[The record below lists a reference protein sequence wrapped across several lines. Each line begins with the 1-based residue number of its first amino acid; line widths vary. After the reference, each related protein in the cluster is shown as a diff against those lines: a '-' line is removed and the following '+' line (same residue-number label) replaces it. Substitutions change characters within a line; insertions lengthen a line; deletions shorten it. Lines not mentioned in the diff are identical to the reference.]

1 MNKLINYTA
10 EGLENFQV
18 RIDKDTVWLTQQKIA
33 ELFSAER
40 SVITKHLRNI
50 FKEEELDKNSV
61 CAKFAHT
68 ATDGK
73 TYNTQYYNLDAI
85 ISVGY
90 RVNSKQ
96 ATKFRQWATA
106 ILKEYL
112 LTGAA
117 IHRPA
122 SKRELDDVEIR
133 LQKQIEEL
141 RQALENSE
149 IITDT
154 QFSEIYQA
162 LIQLTSK
169 KEIAEKPR
177 RRIGFKVNNE

>member
-1 MNKLINYTA
+1 MNEIVNYTA

-18 RIDKDTVWLTQQKIA
+18 LVDEDTVWLTQQKIA
-33 ELFSAER
+33 ELFLIDR

-50 FKEEELDKNSV
+50 FNEAELDKNSV

-85 ISVGY
+85 LSVGY

-96 ATKFRQWATA
+96 ATKFRIWATKV
-106 ILKEYL
+106 LKEYL
-112 LTGAA
+112 LKGAS
-117 IHRPA
+117 IQRPA
-122 SKRELDDVEIR
+122 SKKELEDVEARLKRQLDEIR
-133 LQKQIEEL
+133 HD
-141 RQALENSE
+141 LENSE
-149 IITDT
+149 MVADM
-154 QFSEIYQA
+154 QFNEIYQA

-169 KEIAEKPR
+169 KEIEEKPR
-177 RRIGFKVNNE
+177 RRIGFKPDYV

>member
-1 MNKLINYTA
+1 
-10 EGLENFQV
+10 
-18 RIDKDTVWLTQQKIA
+18 VWLTQQKIA
-33 ELFSAER
+33 ELFSIER

-50 FKEEELDKNSV
+50 FEEKELDKNSV

-68 ATDGK
+68 AADGK

-85 ISVGY
+85 LSVGY

-112 LTGAA
+112 LKGAA

-122 SKRELDDVEIR
+122 SKKELEEAETR
-133 LQKQIEEL
+133 LKKQMEEL
-141 RQALENSE
+141 RQAVENSE
-149 IITDT
+149 TIADA

-162 LIQLTSK
+162 LIQLASK

-177 RRIGFKVNNE
+177 RRIGFKPDYL